1 MEITTRLEFKGEF
14 EGFITGANA
23 SAKTAFEIINRY
35 NQTRY
40 IENGYVHN
48 LDGKIWL
55 KAFDGSFALTIC
67 DHKLLY
73 ELYFKLFDQPMTATH
88 ATPNDASRFVVTENT
103 DSLERRVSYMRTK
116 FIVAAKFSSLNDVV
130 QNLHDIRF
138 VRYIRDE
145 STMVLENTAR
155 DVEVICRL
163 DIDPNK
169 LDMREV
175 WREHL
180 TAYFEDLSNELEN
193 IPMDI

>member
-1 MEITTRLEFKGEF
+1 MLINSRLDFEGVF
-14 EGFITGANA
+14 EGFITGTNV
-23 SAKTAFEIINRY
+23 SAKTAYEIINCY

-48 LDGKIWL
+48 LDGKLWL
-55 KAFDGSFALTIC
+55 KAFDGSFALTVC
-67 DHKLLY
+67 NHDQLY
-73 ELYFKLFDQPMTATH
+73 QSYLELFGQPMNTKHTS
-88 ATPNDASRFVVTENT
+88 PNDASRFVVTENT
-103 DSLERRVSYMRTK
+103 NSLERRVSYMRTK

-169 LDMREV
+169 LDMREI

-180 TAYFEDLSNELEN
+180 TDHFGELINELEN